1 MGKFKDFRIV
11 LDESAAKTGDRHH
24 VFAFGR
30 LNPPTTGHGKLID
43 RVKEIAS
50 KVKGSHSVVL
60 SGSQDSQKNPLS
72 SAQKLKHARRFF
84 PNTNLSVAS
93 RNEPTLFHHLR
104 KLHSD
109 GVTHLHFV
117 AGSDRL
123 PEYKTL
129 IDRYNGKSGEFTF
142 KKVTMHSAGERDPD
156 AEGTEGMSASKMR
169 AHAKAGNFSEFRKGI
184 PAHVSDKHAREMYDD
199 VRRGMNLREE
209 EEMIFEDSVVGEI
222 YIPTTVGVNMSLI
235 SRDKMPQIKSA
246 DLEEFR
252 KYMET
257 QGISSSVET
266 VPTNKLKPSQSEFSE
281 IKIKNLMSQAQAEN
295 LKKIIMISIDN
306 YVLDGHH
313 RWLANYNKNPKT
325 PQKVL
330 RFHARIAKIIS
341 AAKKFPK
348 VSYKTIEENFEHLSE
363 GVYDPAIFKAVFLA
377 GGPGSGKDFVLGK
390 IISGF
395 GLVEVSSDP
404 FLSHLMTKHKL
415 DLKMPSHEAPQRD
428 LVRGRAKNL
437 EQEKKRLV
445 IAGRLGII
453 VNGVADEV
461 NKILY
466 KKKELESLGY
476 DTMMVFVNTS
486 DEVSRQRNIERGQ
499 MGGRTVPENIRSE
512 KWKGAQEA
520 SKHFA
525 IMFGPDKFISVDN
538 SEDLRYVAREVK
550 ASIERGFSQ
559 MSKKIRAFIN
569 TPPSRPEARNWI
581 KSELEMK
588 KMKRESIDELFEDS
602 FLHNR
607 GAAIVTHRNSYGG
620 VVRHIARTSDT
631 ATPGHQ
637 PAARAPD
644 RVKKEDWTA
653 DEPISANWTA
663 SSKRKEWTSAPT
675 EAKADTFARD
685 FDTTM
690 ALTTPSGTP
699 AAKGYLSPR
708 LGEADKV
715 SSLPHKKN
723 LKKILKE
730 INRKKRKLISESTG
744 GDLLILENTDDL
756 L

>member
-60 SGSQDSQKNPLS
+60 SGSRDSQKNPLS

-129 IDRYNGKSGEFTF
+129 IDRYNGKPGEFTF

-156 AEGTEGMSASKMR
+156 AEGAEGMSASKMR

-199 VRRGMNLREE
+199 VRRGMQLKEE
-209 EEMIFEDSVVGEI
+209 
-222 YIPTTVGVNMSLI
+222 
-235 SRDKMPQIKSA
+235 
-246 DLEEFR
+246 
-252 KYMET
+252 
-257 QGISSSVET
+257 
-266 VPTNKLKPSQSEFSE
+266 
-281 IKIKNLMSQAQAEN
+281 
-295 LKKIIMISIDN
+295 
-306 YVLDGHH
+306 
-313 RWLANYNKNPKT
+313 KT
-325 PQKVL
+325 
-330 RFHARIAKIIS
+330 
-341 AAKKFPK
+341 
-348 VSYKTIEENFEHLSE
+348 LSE

-428 LVRGRAKNL
+428 LVRGHAKNL

-607 GAAIVTHRNSYGG
+607 GAAIVTNRNSYGG

-644 RVKKEDWTA
+644 RVKKEDWTVN
-653 DEPISANWTA
+653 EPISANWTA

-730 INRKKRKLISESTG
+730 INRKKRKLISESTD